1 MRDGLGRPQTVLVLG
16 GTSQIGCAIADRLL
30 TGPGTV
36 LLAGRDPDRLAR
48 AAAGL
53 ARRGR
58 RVEMLHYDA
67 TAPAAATVDVLAAAD
82 ALAGDLDV
90 VLVCVG
96 VLNDEAVLGGDP
108 IATETALR
116 TNLLGPMVAARAAVS
131 HLSAQ
136 GHGTLVVLSSVA
148 AVRARPGLLTYGVAK
163 SALDV
168 YARRIGATARGSGA
182 RVLVVRPGHVRT
194 RMTAGLPEP
203 PFTTDAREVAQR
215 VSRALTRRPAVAYA
229 PAVLRPV
236 MTVLR
241 LLPAAIY
248 RRVADSGSSKD
259 DRRILASA
267 PPQKGE
273 VT

>member
-1 MRDGLGRPQTVLVLG
+1 MRDGLGRPQTILVLG

-36 LLAGRDPDRLAR
+36 LLAGRDPDRLAG

-58 RVEMLHYDA
+58 RVETLHYDA
-67 TAPAAATVDVLAAAD
+67 TAPAAATVDVLAAAG
-82 ALAGDLDV
+82 ARVGDLDV
-90 VLVCVG
+90 VLLCVG
-96 VLNDEAVLGGDP
+96 VLTDEAVLGGDP
-108 IATETALR
+108 VATETTLR
-116 TNLLGPMVAARAAVS
+116 TNLLGPVVAIRAAVS

-194 RMTAGLPEP
+194 RMTAGLAEP
-203 PFTTDAREVAQR
+203 PFTTDAGQVAIR
-215 VSRALTRRPAVAYA
+215 VGRALTRRPAVAYA
-229 PAVLRPV
+229 PAILRSV

-241 LLPAAIY
+241 LLPPAIY
-248 RRVADSGSSKD
+248 RRVTDSGSSKD
-259 DRRILASA
+259 DRRIVA
-267 PPQKGE
+267 PSIPQKGE
-273 VT
+273 VR